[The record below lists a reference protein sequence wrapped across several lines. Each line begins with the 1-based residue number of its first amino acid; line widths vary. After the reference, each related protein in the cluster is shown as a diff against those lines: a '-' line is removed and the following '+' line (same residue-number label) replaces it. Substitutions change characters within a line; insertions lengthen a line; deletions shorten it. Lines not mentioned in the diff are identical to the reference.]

1 MNRTQLCT
9 SEEAAD
15 VRPQPPNTCPMID
28 EVLSTVRR
36 IYEEARGYQHME
48 DAGDLKSVINSMEW
62 FLRDIPGLM
71 EDIRANAEKIR
82 QWGEDW
88 KTFAIDNMNEE
99 AQNSFYEAKYGPD
112 WDKPRQT

>member
-28 EVLSTVRR
+28 EVLS
-36 IYEEARGYQHME
+36 
-48 DAGDLKSVINSMEW
+48 DLKRVEREMKGYDRIEDPTDLIDMLNSVEW
-62 FLRDIPGLM
+62 LLRDIPDLM

-99 AQNSFYEAKYGPD
+99 AHNLFYEAKYGPD
-112 WDKPRQT
+112 WNKE